1 MYNGKIP
8 KDVDLPSSQQLL
20 KSTLSAMIV
29 AFALLVTVILPAE
42 YGVDPTGVGRM
53 MGLAQMGE
61 IKQKLEGEAE
71 LAEQQSSDIINETI
85 IKSSAPSLSTM
96 ADGLKASEE
105 ANITPSET
113 MSVLLEPGDAAEIK
127 VGLNKGQV
135 VIYSW
140 SVNSGHVNYDTHGD
154 NAEVNYFGYSKG
166 KAETQDSGE
175 LQAAFDGKHGWFW
188 RNRSSESV
196 TVTLNVSGNFSGID
210 RVL

>member
-20 KSTLSAMIV
+20 KSTVSAMIV
-29 AFALLVTVILPAE
+29 ALALLITVILPAE

-61 IKQKLEGEAE
+61 IKQKLEAEAE
-71 LAEQQSSDIINETI
+71 LAEQQASDILNETI
-85 IKSSAPSLSTM
+85 IKSSAPSLSAM
-96 ADGLKASEE
+96 PDGLKTSEQ

-127 VGLNKGQV
+127 VGLNKGEV

-166 KAETQDSGE
+166 KAKTQDSGE

-196 TVTLNVSGNFSGID
+196 TVTLNVSGNFSSID